1 MNAMYVNETVF
12 TGRPAAA
19 DGRLEKEMKCYD
31 VLDALGI
38 AYLRA
43 EHDFADTI
51 EACEQVEQVLGLPCR
66 GRGSGLACVQEPVSV
81 QPAEDAVL
89 PSDAGGEQGL

>member
-12 TGRPAAA
+12 SGRPASA
-19 DGRLEKEMKCYD
+19 DGRMEKEMKCYD

-38 AYLRA
+38 SYLRA

-51 EACEQVEQVLGLPCR
+51 
-66 GRGSGLACVQEPVSV
+66 
-81 QPAEDAVL
+81 
-89 PSDAGGEQGL
+89 